1 MQTEARS
8 SLVLSGDQFLLVTLI
23 VNLAVAAVL
32 ATMLARFRIFRAILL
47 TERRDWP
54 QRLIFAAGF
63 GTPLVAGVAARIL
76 LGYEA
81 ADLTLAGSY
90 LTGLIAG
97 PYAGALVGLGVG
109 MPALAA
115 KEYGA
120 LFFAVGCGFAGGG
133 LREICPK
140 EEIWKFTPFFFT
152 RLGHSVW
159 RVFRKLT
166 IDWQVVLV
174 TAPILLEL
182 LRLSINSRFPN
193 HGLFAL
199 QPHEWWWMHLLV
211 PVGTVMAVAIPIK
224 IWNAAR
230 IEHRLAEQEHLLM
243 EARVAALANQINPHF
258 LFNTLTSISSL
269 IRSQPETARVLIVK
283 LSALLR
289 RLLRSQEHFTTL
301 REELEA
307 VDEYLDIERVRF
319 GPTLVVERD
328 VDETCLDMVVPSM
341 ILQPLVENSI
351 KHGLGRKIGEGR
363 ITLRARRA
371 NGLVTLEVQDNGV
384 GLPQSRMEEESES
397 GIGLRNVNE
406 RLRVIYGAP
415 YQLKLVS
422 QPGQGTQALIEIPE
436 MHAPD
441 RASA

>member
-1 MQTEARS
+1 MQTDVQTLSPEKF
-8 SLVLSGDQFLLVTLI
+8 LVVTLI
-23 VNLAVAAVL
+23 VELAVTAVL
-32 ATMLARFRIFRAILL
+32 ATMLARFRAFRAILL

-54 QRLIFAAGF
+54 QRFIFAVGF
-63 GTPLVAGVAARIL
+63 GIPLIAGVTARIL
-76 LGYEA
+76 IHYDA

-97 PYAGALVGLGVG
+97 PFAGALVGAGVAV
-109 MPALAA
+109 PALFNH
-115 KEYGA
+115 EWGA
-120 LFFAVGCGFAGGG
+120 LPFAVGCGFAGGG

-152 RLGHSVW
+152 RLPASLW
-159 RVFRKLT
+159 RLVRNLT

-182 LRLSINSRFPN
+182 LRLSINRQFP

-199 QPHEWWWMHLLV
+199 QPDNLWLSLLV
-211 PVGTVMAVAIPIK
+211 PFATVVAVAIPIK
-224 IWNAAR
+224 IWNSAR
-230 IEHRLAEQEHLLM
+230 FEHRLAEQEHLLM

-258 LFNTLTSISSL
+258 LFNTLASISSL

-289 RLLRSQEHFTTL
+289 RLLRSQDHFVTL
-301 REELEA
+301 REELAA

-319 GPTLVVERD
+319 GPALTVQLEI
-328 VDETCLDMVVPSM
+328 DEGSLDTIVPSM

-351 KHGLGRKIGEGR
+351 KHGLGRKLGEGR
-363 ITLRARRA
+363 IVIRTRRSA
-371 NGLVTLEVQDNGV
+371 GLVTIEVVDNGV
-384 GLPQSRMEEESES
+384 GLPPTRMETESES

-415 YQLKLVS
+415 YQLKLIS
-422 QPGQGTQALIEIPE
+422 QPGQGTSARIEIPE
-436 MHAPD
+436 LAAPD

>member
-1 MQTEARS
+1 MQNDDRS
-8 SLVLSGDQFLLVTLI
+8 LILSGDEFLLVTLI
-23 VNLAVAAVL
+23 VNLAVTAVL
-32 ATMLARFRIFRAILL
+32 ATMLARFRVFRAILL

-63 GTPLVAGVAARIL
+63 GIPLVAGVGVRFL
-76 LGYEA
+76 LGYKA

-97 PYAGALVGLGVG
+97 PYAGALVGAGVG
-109 MPALAA
+109 IPALIAG
-115 KEYGA
+115 EWGA
-120 LFFAVGCGFAGGG
+120 LPFAVGCGFAGGG

-140 EEIWKFTPFFFT
+140 EEIWKFSPFFFT

-159 RVFRKLT
+159 RVFRNLT

-174 TAPILLEL
+174 MAPILLEL
-182 LRLSINSRFPN
+182 LRLSINRQFPV
-193 HGLFAL
+193 HGVFAL
-199 QPHEWWWMHLLV
+199 QPEVWTWLRFV
-211 PVGTVMAVAIPIK
+211 IPIATVLAVAIPIK
-224 IWNAAR
+224 IWNTAR

-258 LFNTLTSISSL
+258 LFNTLASISSL

-289 RLLRSQEHFTTL
+289 RLLRSQEHFVTL
-301 REELEA
+301 REELSA

-319 GPTLVVERD
+319 GPTLTVEKDIDPTSLD
-328 VDETCLDMVVPSM
+328 VIVPSM

-351 KHGLGRKIGEGR
+351 KHGLGRKLGEGK
-363 ITLRARRA
+363 ITIRSRRSDAR
-371 NGLVTLEVQDNGV
+371 VVIEVLDNGV
-384 GLPQSRMEEESES
+384 GLPPTRMESESES

-415 YQLKLVS
+415 YQLKLDS
-422 QPGQGTQALIEIPE
+422 QPGQGTAARIEIPE
-436 MHAPD
+436 LLAAD